1 MGVFFCKK
9 VENSFFVKSG
19 PFLNAGCIMY
29 SISIF
34 YFTFYLFG
42 CVYAPYV
49 KLYRPTG
56 LYSLNFKVRDALQIQ
71 DRSREHV
78 LRFLGTGP
86 NLRRVKSNLANT
98 KTWLITG
105 KTFIRHFAYMLHR

>member
-1 MGVFFCKK
+1 
-9 VENSFFVKSG
+9 
-19 PFLNAGCIMY
+19 MY

-42 CVYAPYV
+42 GVYAPYV

-78 LRFLGTGP
+78 LRFLWTGP
-86 NLRRVKSNLANT
+86 NLRSQIKSRKHKNMADYGEDIHTPLCIHVA
-98 KTWLITG
+98 
-105 KTFIRHFAYMLHR
+105 